1 MSQKHRKSGR
11 NSNYI
16 DKLFILMY
24 ADTRC
29 VSIFC
34 FALLIGIAIAI
45 VGVTVGSKFLQLLQ
59 AVIKKLKSVIQK
71 GRKKQ
76 QNNILTKTRLNTIE
90 VLVSQTFITK

>member
-16 DKLFILMY
+16 YKLFILMY

-45 VGVTVGSKFLQLLQ
+45 VGVTVGFKVFTI
-59 AVIKKLKSVIQK
+59 AAIIKKLKSVIQK

-76 QNNILTKTRLNTIE
+76 QNNILTKTKLNTIE
-90 VLVSQTFITK
+90 VLVSQTFMTK

>member
-34 FALLIGIAIAI
+34 FALLIGIAIAV

-59 AVIKKLKSVIQK
+59 SLKNLSQWYKKVEK
-71 GRKKQ
+71 
-76 QNNILTKTRLNTIE
+76 NNKII
-90 VLVSQTFITK
+90 F